1 MPPCVSKACRKNSF
15 LSAFSLIE
23 LLVVIA
29 ILTILAGIAIPMT
42 SSASGSNA
50 RRTSREIVKNH
61 LQQARAH
68 AIATRNHTALIIPD
82 SESGENGLCALS
94 LAEIEKKDGKYAA
107 IQNEHGSGSLLKR
120 WTKMPKNVH
129 LISNAMME
137 SEALTI
143 LDHEE
148 KLSVLDRGKE
158 TECHM
163 IVFAPNGQIDYPP
176 AGTTIHIAIAKLDKG
191 QIADRSDGNPVF
203 DLLLVNRLTGKAQN
217 IAP

>member
-1 MPPCVSKACRKNSF
+1 MPPCVSKACRKNVL

-29 ILTILAGIAIPMT
+29 ILTVLAGIAIPVISST
-42 SSASGSNA
+42 SSNA

-82 SESGENGLCALS
+82 RESGENGLCALS

-107 IQNEHGSGSLLKR
+107 IENEHGSDSLLKR
-120 WTKMPKNVH
+120 WSKMPKNVH

-137 SEALTI
+137 CEALTI

-191 QIADRSDGNPVF
+191 QIADRSDGKPVF
-203 DLLLVNRLTGKAQN
+203 DLLLVNRLTGKAQS
-217 IAP
+217 ITP

>member
-1 MPPCVSKACRKNSF
+1 
-15 LSAFSLIE
+15 
-23 LLVVIA
+23 
-29 ILTILAGIAIPMT
+29 MT